1 MAAVDLG
8 GVMTDLLTELAWLD
22 DYGPLQDIFCVS
34 FVRGLDPPEVV
45 RRFGGVGGEQ
55 MTFGELNNLVAE
67 YVAQTQG
74 GNGGGYVGV
83 VSSGEWSVAVEPWG
97 WQGNL
102 SEVVARLS
110 KESEVVAVNRHDY
123 AEAHFVHAVD
133 GTVVAGFTP
142 CLPSRTY
149 GSESERLIQVMR
161 EAGLDPGGDERPSNP
176 IAAAFAVAAGVTGVV
191 FTPEMLERL
200 LLVGD
205 IRT

>member
-22 DYGPLQDIFCVS
+22 THGPLQDIFCVS
-34 FVRGLDPPEVV
+34 FVHGLDPPEVL
-45 RRFGGVGGEQ
+45 RRFGAVGGEE
-55 MTFGELNNLVAE
+55 MTFGELNSLVAE

-83 VSSGEWSVAVEPWG
+83 VSSGGWSVAVEPWG

-102 SEVVARLS
+102 PEVIARLS

-123 AEAHFVHAVD
+123 AESHFVHAVD

-142 CLPSRTY
+142 QLPSQQY
-149 GSESERLIQVMR
+149 GSESQRLTALMR
-161 EAGLDPGGDERPSNP
+161 EAGLDPGRDERVSNP
-176 IAAAFAVAAGVTGVV
+176 FAAA
-191 FTPEMLERL
+191 LRW
-200 LLVGD
+200 
-205 IRT
+205 RRR